1 MISNRARG
9 TLRFALSTTAIVFAM
24 AATGAVAQTTSDDQ
38 QAPTPAPSIAA
49 TPQDNSND
57 NNEIVVTGSRIRVPS
72 NFTTASPVTIITRED
87 TVLAGSRSA
96 AETLQNSSITSGT
109 AQINNTFL
117 GYVSEGGPG
126 ANTVGLRGLGS
137 QRTLVL
143 LNGRRLAPAGA
154 GPQLI
159 SADLNVLPDAVL
171 SQIQI
176 LKEGASSIY
185 GSDAVAGV
193 VNLITDDKFNGLT
206 IDGYTNQPVD
216 ESGGGRTYRL
226 SVVAGKTFDRGHIM
240 ASFEMRETTALRV
253 GDRKDFSCPTDLLF
267 DPTTHAQIGQLNPNG
282 VGLRCFPFANGGVGT
297 AQNYLLGISFTT
309 GAVNRYT
316 FPNGNINAP
325 LNVNNFN
332 LRPNASSRELDN
344 FVYSPVRTLT
354 GYVNGAY
361 KLGVLGDAE
370 IYGEG
375 LFTRRLSHQNY
386 SGQISFDPNQIGH
399 EVYGGSYNGVPLSA
413 YGYPTSP
420 FFPNS
425 LASAAN
431 GQNNI
436 LRVFIVPPILKTSQ
450 RVDFYRANGGLRGNL
465 GIGDLRYDANF
476 QYSRTNSE
484 YSVQNIDT
492 RRLRASLD
500 PVLAPAGTPGQYV
513 TTAIAGEAG
522 AGGNYTCASNV
533 TAGAYNG
540 GTCVAGD
547 FFNPSTLA
555 GNLPSNLF
563 NYLYTNNV
571 GTTKFEQ
578 YTGQFVVDGSLA
590 RLPAGPIGFAL
601 GAEYRHDAIDDI
613 PSEAARTGN
622 LYNYSSGGRT
632 KGSDEVYEFFGEL
645 RVPLIKD
652 KPLAYRLDLSGSARY
667 THYRSYGSNT
677 TYHIGGNY
685 APTNFLTFRGNYGT
699 SFRAPNLYEQF
710 VADQSGFFG
719 ADADP
724 CSEFAVKYSSTS
736 NRYKNCLS
744 ALTTA
749 IGAAKATNFI
759 ATGGPAVLTRGGAG
773 NLKAE
778 TSTSWGGGI
787 ILMPKFADISLAVD
801 YFNTTVKGEVALLG
815 TTIISRC
822 YDAADFGPN
831 NQYCKLVG
839 ARETAQGNLTSF
851 VNPYLNVAAQ
861 KVSGIDFDF
870 RYGQPIGAGKAIL
883 RVQATRVIHQ
893 IYQPFAEEAPSDYN
907 GTLGQQGFAGGP
919 KWVGNAELRYVINNL
934 TFRYAANYVGPMES
948 TPSAAPI
955 VNGVAAVSD
964 LRAGVYI
971 TQDFSVQYKWDKIGQ
986 ITFGVTNFMNRK
998 PEEISSTDSFPRI
1011 GNYFNYSGYDFLGRS
1026 LWLNITRKF

>member
-1 MISNRARG
+1 MIFNSTRTA
-9 TLRFALSTTAIVFAM
+9 LRLALSSSALAVVMSSGAAM
-24 AATGAVAQTTSDDQ
+24 AQTTPDDNT
-38 QAPTPAPSIAA
+38 QAATPAPALPPA
-49 TPQDNSND
+49 PKADSND
-57 NNEIVVTGSRIRVPS
+57 DGGDIVVTGSRIRVPS
-72 NFTTASPVTIITRED
+72 NFTTSSPVTIITRDD

-96 AETLQNSSITSGT
+96 AETLQSSSITSGT

-216 ESGGGRTYRL
+216 ETGGGRTYRL
-226 SVVAGKTFDRGHIM
+226 SVVAGKTFDRGHIL

-267 DPTTHAQIGQLNPNG
+267 DPTTGAQIGQKNPNG

-297 AQNYLLGISFTT
+297 AQDYILGISYLTT
-309 GAVNRYT
+309 GKVNRYT
-316 FPNGNINAP
+316 YLNGDINTP
-325 LNVNNFN
+325 VNVNNFDS
-332 LRPNASSRELDN
+332 RPNASARELDN

-361 KLGVLGDAE
+361 QIGALGDAE

-386 SGQISFDPNQIGH
+386 SGQISFDPNQIGF
-399 EVYGGSYNGVPLSA
+399 EVYGGALA
-413 YGYPTSP
+413 GYPSGSP

-425 LASAAN
+425 LASAAGGSN
-431 GQNNI
+431 DA

-492 RRLRASLD
+492 RRLRASLL
-500 PVLAPAGTPGQYV
+500 PVAAPAGTPSQYI
-513 TTAIAGEAG
+513 TTAIPGEAG
-522 AGGNYTCASNV
+522 AGGNYTCSSNV

-563 NYLYTNNV
+563 NWLYTNNV
-571 GTTKFEQ
+571 GHTTFEQ
-578 YTGQFVVDGSLA
+578 YTGQFVIDGSLA
-590 RLPAGPIGFAL
+590 TLPAGPIGFAI
-601 GAEYRHDAIDDI
+601 GAEYRHDAINDV

-622 LYNYSSGGRT
+622 LYNYSSGGIT

-652 KPLAYRLDLSGSARY
+652 KPFAYRLDLNGSARY

-677 TYHIGGNY
+677 TYHIGGDY

-724 CSEFAVKYSSTS
+724 CSEFTAKFSSTS

-744 ALTTA
+744 ALTAA
-749 IGAAKATNFI
+749 IGAAKAQNFLATN
-759 ATGGPAVLTRGGAG
+759 GPAVLTRGGAG

-778 TSTSWGGGI
+778 TSTSWGGGV
-787 ILMPKFADISLAVD
+787 ILTPKFADISLAVD

-839 ARETAQGNLTSF
+839 PRETVQGNLTSF
-851 VNPYLNVAAQ
+851 VNPYLNVASQ

-907 GTLGQQGFAGGP
+907 GTLGEQGFAGGP
-919 KWVGNAELRYVINNL
+919 KWVGNGELRYVINKL
-934 TFRYAANYVGPMES
+934 TFRYAANYVGPMEN

-964 LRAGVYI
+964 LRAGVYV

-998 PEEISSTDSFPRI
+998 PEQISSTDSFPRI